1 MSIVTLVLFGN
12 LAASLTLR
20 WPFRRDRW
28 KEAYSF
34 IFVNFLFFP
43 TILAIAVL
51 GAVDPNPIS
60 RPQPNAF
67 AEPSSNGLFFRSVA
81 LGIYWIYRMPGTE
94 PSCKFSAQPRLECA
108 FPETPMRRSM
118 LPARFLRQ
126 DILTNLAA

>member
-67 AEPSSNGLFFRSVA
+67 ASLLFSRGGSQPSLSQWTA
-81 LGIYWIYRMPGTE
+81 GIQFCVHACA
-94 PSCKFSAQPRLECA
+94 SQQAQQPHDESRRL
-108 FPETPMRRSM
+108 P
-118 LPARFLRQ
+118 
-126 DILTNLAA
+126 I